1 MTPNQLLFLILGI
14 VVFDY
19 LLDQTLNWLNYKSFD
34 DQVPESLSDIYDE
47 QGYANSQAYQKER
60 AKFSFST
67 AAFSVLLSI
76 LILALGGFGLLDHYL
91 RMYIDNSILL
101 GLAFFG
107 VIFMLSDLVN
117 IPFAYYSTFVIEE
130 KYGFNKTILKT
141 FLMDKIKGYFLA
153 VLIGFPLGY
162 ALLWLVVE
170 LGESFWVYALA
181 VVTAFILFMN
191 VFYTSLIMPLF
202 NKLTPLAEGE
212 LKSAINNYTKKVGFP
227 LNNVYVIDGSKRS
240 SKANAFFSGIGKKKK
255 VVLYDTLIKDH
266 SAEELVAVLAH
277 EVGHYKKKHI
287 GQSLAISVLQMA
299 ITFFVMSLLIFN
311 KDLSVA
317 LGGDELGVHLNFIA
331 FGLLFTPIS
340 RVTGLLMNILSRKNE
355 YEADAYAISTYQ
367 GKHLITALKKLSK
380 NSLSN
385 LTPNRW
391 YEFVNYSH
399 PSLAKRVAAMK
410 AASK

>member
-1 MTPNQLLFLILGI
+1 MSSDQILFLILGI

-19 LLDQTLNWLNYKSFD
+19 LLDQLLNWLNYKSFD
-34 DQVPESLSDIYDE
+34 DPVPSSLSDIYDE
-47 QGYANSQAYQKER
+47 QGYNNSQAYQKER

-67 AAFSVLLSI
+67 SAFSVLMSI
-76 LILALGGFGLLDHYL
+76 LILSLGGFGLLDHYL
-91 RMYIDNSILL
+91 RMYISSPIML

-107 VIFMLSDLVN
+107 VVFILSDLVN

-130 KYGFNKTILKT
+130 KFGFNKTTMKT
-141 FLMDKIKGYFLA
+141 FLMDKVKGYFLA

-162 ALLWLVVE
+162 ALLWLIVE
-170 LGESFWVYALA
+170 LGESFWIYALL
-181 VVTAFILFMN
+181 VVSSFILLMN

-202 NKLTPLAEGE
+202 NKLTPLEEGGLKDAISGYAE
-212 LKSAINNYTKKVGFP
+212 KVGFP

-240 SKANAFFSGIGKKKK
+240 SKANAFFSGLGKKKK

-266 SAEELVAVLAH
+266 TTEELVAVLAH

-287 GQSLAISVLQMA
+287 TQSLVISIAQMA
-299 ITFFVMSLLIFN
+299 FTFFVLSLMIFN
-311 KDLSVA
+311 ADLSLA
-317 LGGDELGVHLNFIA
+317 LGADELGVHLNFIA

-340 RVTGLLMNILSRKNE
+340 RLTGLMMNLLSRKNE
-355 YEADAYAISTYQ
+355 YQADEYAVKTYEA
-367 GKHLITALKKLSK
+367 KHLITALKTLSK

-385 LTPNRW
+385 LTPNKW

-399 PSLAKRVAAMK
+399 PSLAKRVAAME
-410 AASK
+410 AAAK